1 MDQATISGRRRIV
14 LISDPV
20 LFSEGLQILLNN
32 LEDVELMGPWEPA
45 PGTLQHIAEEDP
57 DVVMLVDGE
66 PRSKAANSMLTAILE
81 SYPSLPIIH
90 LTLLENRLQVYTT
103 YTSPARKADLLE
115 IIRQLPS
122 NQRPAAH

>member
-1 MDQATISGRRRIV
+1 MDQATTSGRRRVV

-20 LFSEGLQILLNN
+20 LFSEGLQILLNSM
-32 LEDVELMGPWEPA
+32 EDVELMGPWEPT
-45 PGTLQHIAEEDP
+45 PGTLQHIAEQSP
-57 DVVMLVDGE
+57 DIVMLIEGE
-66 PRSKAANSMLTAILE
+66 PRSKAANGMLAAILE

-103 YTSPARKADLLE
+103 YTSPTRKADLLE

-122 NQRPAAH
+122 NQRPAAP